1 MLCSGAPSQGGASRP
16 PDMPAKPGSSGDTGR
31 AAWYDAAYER
41 ISEREHPRLRGTV
54 GEDRWRIAREVQ
66 ASEGPAGT
74 WEASDPDLQDE
85 ELEAMLQRLFF
96 LRDNFE
102 YASITCGPYKSGIS

>member
-1 MLCSGAPSQGGASRP
+1 
-16 PDMPAKPGSSGDTGR
+16 MPAKPGSSGDTGR